1 MRQEESPVP
10 LSGLRVVDLTRILA
24 GPFCSMLLGDMGA
37 EVIKIEPPG
46 EGDPVRQ
53 QGTIVDGLSWYF
65 AQFNRNKKS
74 ITLDLYAEEG
84 KAILSRL
91 LERADVLVENYRPG
105 VLTRMGFGEAR
116 LAELNP
122 DLIVCGING
131 YGSTGPYAER
141 PAFDFIAQAMSGFM
155 SVNGREG
162 EAPMRAATPISD
174 LVAGLYGAFGVACA
188 LVARRGHVAR
198 GQRVE
203 SSLVNGLISMMAYL
217 SAQYLATGELP
228 PRTGNEHPIAAPYG
242 LYQAQDGQVAIAP
255 STDDVVQRLFRALGI
270 EAMLE
275 RPEYAGYAE
284 RLRHRDAVN
293 ALVGER
299 IRTGTVAHWIDHL
312 NGAGVPCGRV
322 ADLRDVFGDPQ
333 VLAQEM
339 LLEVEHPGHGSV
351 RMTGFPVKLGAT
363 PCRVRLPAP
372 ELGAHT
378 DEVLAELGLAAEIPR
393 LRAQG
398 II

>member
-1 MRQEESPVP
+1 MRQEDSPLP

-37 EVIKIEPPG
+37 EVIKVEPPG
-46 EGDPVRQ
+46 EGDPIRQ

-84 KAILSRL
+84 KAILARL

-105 VLTRMGFGEAR
+105 VLARMGFGEAR
-116 LAELNP
+116 LAALNP

-188 LVARRGHVAR
+188 LVARRGNVAR

-217 SAQYLATGELP
+217 SAQYLGTGQLPRAPATSIRSRRPTASTRRRTARWPSRPAPTTSCGASSARSTSRPCSSARSLP
-228 PRTGNEHPIAAPYG
+228 ATPSACSTATPSMRWSASASAPAPSRTGSSI
-242 LYQAQDGQVAIAP
+242 
-255 STDDVVQRLFRALGI
+255 
-270 EAMLE
+270 
-275 RPEYAGYAE
+275 
-284 RLRHRDAVN
+284 
-293 ALVGER
+293 
-299 IRTGTVAHWIDHL
+299 
-312 NGAGVPCGRV
+312 
-322 ADLRDVFGDPQ
+322 
-333 VLAQEM
+333 
-339 LLEVEHPGHGSV
+339 
-351 RMTGFPVKLGAT
+351 
-363 PCRVRLPAP
+363 
-372 ELGAHT
+372 
-378 DEVLAELGLAAEIPR
+378 
-393 LRAQG
+393 
-398 II
+398 